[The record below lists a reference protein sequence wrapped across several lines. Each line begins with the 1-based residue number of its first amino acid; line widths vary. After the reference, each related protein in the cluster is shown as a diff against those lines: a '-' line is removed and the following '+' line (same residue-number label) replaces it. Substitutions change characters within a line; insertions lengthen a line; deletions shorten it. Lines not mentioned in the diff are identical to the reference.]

1 MSNDGNFDLSGVF
14 HVQKNYLTD
23 LKDSYPDVNNAPK
36 VVKYVLDLQNK
47 TKDLDAS
54 FANAN
59 TSAKAVLTQQN
70 EMIDIVNKEQ
80 GRLTIA
86 KDLTDQSESSEER
99 KILLTNSNRLLYEE
113 YTKII
118 LCVVAGLIINI
129 ALQFGAKLWYPVS
142 GSAGTGYILLH
153 ILNIIVWMIIILKIY
168 MKIQSR
174 SQINF
179 NEINLPPPEINSE
192 HNISPA
198 SANYNNLF
206 QDLGLCYS
214 EHCCGE
220 GTVWDKQLG
229 SCVNIV
235 NESPVVV
242 NESPVVVNESPAV
255 VNESPAVV
263 NESPAEGFSDTC
275 GCSEEPEIKEPE
287 IKEPEIEESS
297 NDTCGCSGESGSK
310 ELSNE
315 NVLNTHVKLSFSNIE
330 QAYQNN
336 TISTPYTDLDKSVNQ
351 NKIDDNNQYIG
362 MDFNN
367 SKFADF
373 K

>member
-54 FANAN
+54 FENAN
-59 TSAKAVLTQQN
+59 TSANAVLTQQN
-70 EMIDIVNKEQ
+70 EMIDIVNKEKD
-80 GRLTIA
+80 RLETT
-86 KDLTDQSESSEER
+86 KDHIDQSESSEER

-129 ALQFGAKLWYPVS
+129 ALQFGAKLWYPIS
-142 GSAGTGYILLH
+142 GSTGTGYVLLH
-153 ILNIIVWMIIILKIY
+153 ILNIIVWMVIILKIY

-179 NEINLPPPEINSE
+179 NEINLPPPEINNE
-192 HNISPA
+192 YNVSPA
-198 SANYNNLF
+198 TADYNNLF
-206 QDLGLCYS
+206 KDLGLCYS

-229 SCVNIV
+229 ACVNIV

-242 NESPVVVNESPAV
+242 NESPS
-255 VNESPAVV
+255 
-263 NESPAEGFSDTC
+263 EGFSGTC
-275 GCSEEPEIKEPE
+275 GCSEEPEIE
-287 IKEPEIEESS
+287 EPEIEESS
-297 NDTCGCSGESGSK
+297 NDTCGCSGESVSK

-315 NVLNTHVKLSFSNIE
+315 NVLDTFVKLSFSNIE
-330 QAYQNN
+330 QAYQND
-336 TISTPYTDLDKSVNQ
+336 TISTPYTDLDKSVKQ
-351 NKIDDNNQYIG
+351 NEKDDKNNQYIG
-362 MDFNN
+362 MDYND
-367 SKFADF
+367 SKFSDF